1 MIIKEITEEVFDE
14 FASTHILGSFYQTS
28 DYGHLMSKYD
38 YKDIYIGGYNEEDKL
53 VAASLI
59 LAKTIS
65 LNVKYGYAPRGFLV
79 DYFNED
85 EFTEFSTALKK
96 YFSKKGYAFIK
107 INPIITYTECFPET
121 DTKNVNTLA
130 AKLFDTFEKNNYK
143 KLKDN
148 KYFESVLPKYNPIVN
163 LKTFDYTKL
172 DKKTQN
178 KLNKINNKGLS
189 LIKGDLYN
197 INDIYEL
204 VKRKDDTS
212 DSFYKTLYKTFNEK
226 DMIDLFLVE
235 VNYHEYLENLQDDH
249 NTEETINEKINK
261 VFQLDPTNK
270 ELYQEKM
277 NSDKKLDDIKKEI
290 AELNVKIQNGIYK
303 EIIAGALVIKQNKVA
318 NIYTSGFKKEYTR
331 LQPNYYLHY
340 MLLNHYKREDF
351 NFLDLNGMTGDFSK
365 TNPYKGLND
374 FKMCWTPRV
383 FEYIGEFDLII
394 NQTKYSLLWTTRQL
408 HKEFEKKGLKV
419 TD

>member
-1 MIIKEITEEVFDE
+1 MTIKEITNIEFDE
-14 FASTHILGSFYQTS
+14 FASNHILGSFYQTTE
-28 DYGHLMSKYD
+28 YGRLMEKYG
-38 YKDIYIGGYNEEDKL
+38 YKAIYIGGYNEEDTL

-59 LAKTIS
+59 LTKSIS

-79 DYFNED
+79 DYFNE
-85 EFTEFSTALKK
+85 ELFTNFTSSLKK
-96 YFSKKGYAFIK
+96 YFLKKGYAFIK
-107 INPIITYTECFPET
+107 INPIITYTEAFPET
-121 DTKNVNTLA
+121 DTKNVNEIT
-130 AKLFDTFEKNNYK
+130 AKLFEVFEKNNYK

-172 DKKTQN
+172 NKKVQN
-178 KLNKINNKGLS
+178 KLNKINNKGLN

-197 INDIYEL
+197 VNDIYEL

-212 DSFYKTLYKTFNEK
+212 DDFYKSLYKIFNEK
-226 DMIDLFLVE
+226 NMIDLFLVE
-235 VNYHEYLENLQDDH
+235 VNYHEYLENLQEDH

-270 ELYQEKM
+270 QLYTEKM

-290 AELNVKIQNGIYK
+290 SELNIKIQNGIYK
-303 EIIAGALVIKQNKVA
+303 EIIAGSLVIKQNKVA

-331 LQPNYYLHY
+331 LMPNYYLHY
-340 MLLNHYKREDF
+340 MLLNHYKKENYSF
-351 NFLDLNGMTGDFSK
+351 MDLNGMTGDFTKS
-365 TNPYKGLND
+365 NPYKGLND
-374 FKMCWTPRV
+374 FKMSWNPRV

-394 NQTKYSLLWTTRQL
+394 NQTKYSLLWTTKAL